1 MNLFCPYFS
10 FETQNWI
17 FQEYKLHII
26 IYTFETCFKL
36 LNYFSHSLLTRWH
49 ALFSLF
55 QSSTIVL
62 WIQKTTQEFSFLS
75 SSLLFLV
82 SKKKTVDFLSSL
94 FFDSRLQMMM
104 TWFDRFGWLLSLH
117 NLLFSLFLLGTLN
130 NNFYFFH
137 KHFTSI
143 AL

>member
-82 SKKKTVDFLSSL
+82 SKKKLLTSCPPFFLIRDYRWWWHDLIDLGDCFPCTIYFSL
-94 FFDSRLQMMM
+94 FFY
-104 TWFDRFGWLLSLH
+104 W
-117 NLLFSLFLLGTLN
+117 
-130 NNFYFFH
+130 
-137 KHFTSI
+137 

>member
-55 QSSTIVL
+55 PSSTIVL

-82 SKKKTVDFLSSL
+82 SKKNCWLLVLPFFWFEITDDDDMIWSIWVIAFLAQFTFLS
-94 FFDSRLQMMM
+94 FF
-104 TWFDRFGWLLSLH
+104 TG
-117 NLLFSLFLLGTLN
+117 
-130 NNFYFFH
+130 
-137 KHFTSI
+137 HFK
-143 AL
+143 